1 MAKEFLKEPTV
12 ATLKSEIR
20 KILDSYYPHNNFKIS
35 VKTSN
40 DMLIINIDGC
50 NFDEKFRNVLNN
62 FVGYKIKHIYRRKT
76 VKEENKIVVKRIPYK
91 DFYININDDCIMFS
105 YYRYL

>member
-20 KILDSYYPHNNFKIS
+20 KILDSYYPYNNFKIS

-40 DMLIINIDGC
+40 DMLIINIYGC
-50 NFDEKFRNVLNN
+50 NFDEKFRNMLNN
-62 FVGYKIKHIYRRKT
+62 FVGYKIKHIYRRRT